1 MLRSEEKVDS
11 DSISVAMGFYRLSTN
26 KIVKR
31 CLSNSSRSF
40 SQQMRK
46 EHLQEMGEAGGGEE
60 CTDSQLPEVIANT
73 DTFHS
78 VRNYVKDEL
87 CRAILNSGE
96 PFLNDALE
104 HLEALTIPTLTS
116 E

>member
-46 EHLQEMGEAGGGEE
+46 EHLQETGGRG
-60 CTDSQLPEVIANT
+60 
-73 DTFHS
+73 
-78 VRNYVKDEL
+78 R
-87 CRAILNSGE
+87 R
-96 PFLNDALE
+96 
-104 HLEALTIPTLTS
+104 
-116 E
+116 